1 MILNRNITP
10 AAAAVD
16 DKETAQQNT
25 SRVRRRP
32 SHWKKDTPAP
42 EDSTIKN
49 TTNTT
54 RRRRR
59 RRPVNNKTRCD
70 DDTASTVSAS
80 LSSSSSD
87 EENCNKHQPSAT
99 KSANKPSTASSTKK
113 KSQANNQR
121 RRRTNTNNKK
131 NKKKSSS
138 PKVIQF
144 PTELTPSEKSQ
155 YIALDAE
162 MVGVGPHG
170 QHSRL
175 ARITIVNY
183 DGECIYDHHVQV
195 QETVTDYR
203 THVSGITSEDIA
215 PPSTTSTTSDGDND
229 DNDGNNNNNSNRRN
243 PPPIPYE
250 QCQQEVASI
259 LHDKI
264 VIGHGLK
271 NDFRVL
277 GLHHP
282 WTHTRDTARYE
293 PFMKKVENNNNNVQ
307 QQQQYRGY
315 NKEYLPKKL
324 KTLAKD
330 KLGLHIQMEGVPH
343 CPMEDATAALELYKK
358 HRVKWEC
365 AMRYKIER
373 TREIT
378 ASVAS
383 TGAASTAAEC

>member
-1 MILNRNITP
+1 MMILNRNSTP
-10 AAAAVD
+10 AVD
-16 DKETAQQNT
+16 DETAQQNT

-32 SHWKKDTPAP
+32 SHWKKDTPD
-42 EDSTIKN
+42 DSIKN
-49 TTNTT
+49 TTTTTNAT

-80 LSSSSSD
+80 LSSSSSSD
-87 EENCNKHQPSAT
+87 EENCNKLQQPSSAT
-99 KSANKPSTASSTKK
+99 KAANKSSTASATKK

-121 RRRTNTNNKK
+121 RRRTNTTANKNTKNN
-131 NKKKSSS
+131 KKSSS

-144 PTELTPSEKSQ
+144 PTELTPIEKSQ

-215 PPSTTSTTSDGDND
+215 PPSTTSASSSSNDND
-229 DNDGNNNNNSNRRN
+229 SCNNNRRN

-293 PFMKKVENNNNNVQ
+293 PFMKKVVAGNNNDLQQQ
-307 QQQQYRGY
+307 QQQQYHGY

-330 KLGLHIQMEGVPH
+330 KLGLDIQMEGVPH

-378 ASVAS
+378 TSVA
-383 TGAASTAAEC
+383 GTANDDSEEC

>member
-1 MILNRNITP
+1 MMILNRNITP
-10 AAAAVD
+10 AVD
-16 DKETAQQNT
+16 DEEAAQQNT

-32 SHWKKDTPAP
+32 SHWKKDTP
-42 EDSTIKN
+42 EDSIKKN
-49 TTNTT
+49 ADTTTAT

-59 RRPVNNKTRCD
+59 RRPVNNKTCCD

-87 EENCNKHQPSAT
+87 EENSNKQQPSAT
-99 KSANKPSTASSTKK
+99 KAANKSAASTKK

-121 RRRTNTNNKK
+121 RRRTKNTKNNKK
-131 NKKKSSS
+131 SS

-162 MVGVGPHG
+162 MVGVGPYG

-195 QETVTDYR
+195 LETVTDYR
-203 THVSGITSEDIA
+203 THVSGITCEDIA
-215 PPSTTSTTSDGDND
+215 PPSTTSITSSNNDND
-229 DNDGNNNNNSNRRN
+229 ASNNNSNGRN
-243 PPPIPYE
+243 PPIPYE
-250 QCQQEVASI
+250 QCQSEVASI

-293 PFMKKVENNNNNVQ
+293 PFMKKVADDDVQ
-307 QQQQYRGY
+307 QQQQHNTYHGY

-330 KLGLHIQMEGVPH
+330 KLGLDIQMEGVPH

-378 ASVAS
+378 TSVAS
-383 TGAASTAAEC
+383 TANDAVAVDCC

>member
-1 MILNRNITP
+1 MMILNRNITP
-10 AAAAVD
+10 AVD
-16 DKETAQQNT
+16 DEETAQKNT

-32 SHWKKDTPAP
+32 SHWKKDTP
-42 EDSTIKN
+42 EDSIKKN
-49 TTNTT
+49 ADTTTAT

-59 RRPVNNKTRCD
+59 RRQVNNTTRCD

-87 EENCNKHQPSAT
+87 EENSNNNKQQPSAT
-99 KSANKPSTASSTKK
+99 NKSANKESSTASTKK

-121 RRRTNTNNKK
+121 RRRTNTANKKNNKK
-131 NKKKSSS
+131 SS

-144 PTELTPSEKSQ
+144 PTELTPSEKSH

-162 MVGVGPHG
+162 MVGVGPYG

-195 QETVTDYR
+195 LETVTDYR

-215 PPSTTSTTSDGDND
+215 LPSTTSSTTSSNNDND
-229 DNDGNNNNNSNRRN
+229 NNNNNNNNSNGRN
-243 PPPIPYE
+243 PPIPYE
-250 QCQQEVASI
+250 QCQSEVASI

-293 PFMKKVENNNNNVQ
+293 PFMKKVADNNEEQHNT
-307 QQQQYRGY
+307 YHGY

-330 KLGLHIQMEGVPH
+330 KLGLNIQMEGVPH

-358 HRVKWEC
+358 HRVKWES

-378 ASVAS
+378 TSA
-383 TGAASTAAEC
+383 TAVDYAI